1 MPFEY
6 FPGQTTY
13 GGSTS
18 YSDSASSSGSSQ
30 VNNNTGQSSNN
41 QGGQHKLKTALE
53 KLQSQGQGNT
63 AQAQVYKD
71 YLAGVVS
78 PNQNQGAAGGPQ
90 SDKTPFSQKRKLLDD
105 YYAGIQPTYNQSGL
119 PSAVLDKIKGHSL
132 YKAGM
137 SMTPTSNMLFGY
149 GSPFGASTGT
159 TASSPVVQDALLN
172 MMGQYYNKYDYNK
185 GYYNEEGQFVPQDA
199 IDAALAN
206 FYPEVPMYDFDA
218 PPGTTVMGSPNYMG
232 GQAAAD
238 LVASGHQYV
247 EDIFAQNPL
256 KYGGFEGSYG
266 SGGSGGFNYGYGSSG
281 GDGGGGGYYYDMGG
295 GMPQTY
301 QRAQIGPGGL
311 QEQVNQAFLS
321 GGKPFAKGGIVS
333 LVED

>member
-18 YSDSASSSGSSQ
+18 YSSSSSSGSSQ
-30 VNNNTGQSSNN
+30 VNNNTGQNSNN

-53 KLQSQGQGNT
+53 KLQAQGQGNT
-63 AQAQVYKD
+63 AQAQVYKN

-78 PNQNQGAAGGPQ
+78 PNQNQG
-90 SDKTPFSQKRKLLDD
+90 SDKTPFSQKRKVLDD

-172 MMGQYYNKYDYNK
+172 MMGQYYNKYDYSTK
-185 GYYNEEGQFVPQDA
+185 DS
-199 IDAALAN
+199 IDAAMAN
-206 FYPEVPMYDFDA
+206 FYPTVMMQDG
-218 PPGTTVMGSPNYMG
+218 PPGSEPYAVFGGANYMG
-232 GQAAAD
+232 DQAATD

-256 KYGGFEGSYG
+256 KYGGFGGSYGGGGGGGFDYGYG
-266 SGGSGGFNYGYGSSG
+266 SGGGG
-281 GDGGGGGYYYDMGG
+281 GGGGGYYYDMGG

-301 QRAQIGPGGL
+301 QRGQVGPGGL